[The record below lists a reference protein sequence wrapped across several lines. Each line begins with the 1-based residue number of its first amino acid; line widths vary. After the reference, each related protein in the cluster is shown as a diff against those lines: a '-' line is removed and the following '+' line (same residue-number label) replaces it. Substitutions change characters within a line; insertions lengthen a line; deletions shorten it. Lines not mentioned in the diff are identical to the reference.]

1 MKKNWTQIKTN
12 YNCNY
17 ATFLCALLQATRSKE
32 DSTRA

>member
-1 MKKNWTQIKTN
+1 MKNWTQIKTN